1 MPAGDGTLRG
11 LRSLGPTV
19 ISAASMTL
27 VGPPRPQRRRR
38 RTLYPF
44 NPCLT
49 GDARST
55 SRACGFINRR
65 LPIIN
70 HLVRTVIER
79 HRSAR
84 DHLEHR
90 ETPWRY
96 YHSTKLLG

>member
-11 LRSLGPTV
+11 LRFSPDRGVRRIHDSV
-19 ISAASMTL
+19 IL
-27 VGPPRPQRRRR
+27 RPNFTR
-38 RTLYPF
+38 
-44 NPCLT
+44 
-49 GDARST
+49 
-55 SRACGFINRR
+55 CGFINRR

-70 HLVRTVIER
+70 HLVRTVIEG

-90 ETPWRY
+90 EIPWRY

>member
-1 MPAGDGTLRG
+1 
-11 LRSLGPTV
+11 
-19 ISAASMTL
+19 
-27 VGPPRPQRRRR
+27 
-38 RTLYPF
+38 
-44 NPCLT
+44 
-49 GDARST
+49 
-55 SRACGFINRR
+55 

>member
-1 MPAGDGTLRG
+1 MERVAAPSECDQSSVILLRPNFTR
-11 LRSLGPTV
+11 LRLHH
-19 ISAASMTL
+19 
-27 VGPPRPQRRRR
+27 
-38 RTLYPF
+38 
-44 NPCLT
+44 
-49 GDARST
+49 
-55 SRACGFINRR
+55 RR

-90 ETPWRY
+90 EIPWRY